1 MTVLALIATYATYVV
16 VWSWYA
22 AQLVSVLLGLWALL
36 DAAVRPADHFIAA
49 GRRTKG
55 FWLGVTGAA
64 TAVLVLTGNLLD
76 PGAAVGGFGM
86 LGLLGVTAA
95 AVYLTDVRPA
105 LNVYRPVRVRSR
117 LRVVRG
123 TPQSR
128 SRRRRDWGRR

>member
-1 MTVLALIATYATYVV
+1 MAGIWYLTWIVAIVLGVWALIDT
-16 VWSWYA
+16 
-22 AQLVSVLLGLWALL
+22 GL
-36 DAAVRPADHFIAA
+36 RPSQNFIAA
-49 GRRTKG
+49 DKRTKG

-123 TPQSR
+123 TTQSR
-128 SRRRRDWGRR
+128 PRRRRDWGRR